1 MRDYKLNLKSE
12 EGQRPVWAGILARD
26 KMSIQN
32 VFVALLMLAIE
43 SCSLHQ
49 ISVVSFFLLMT
60 STFLL

>member
-49 ISVVSFFLLMT
+49 ISVVSFFY
-60 STFLL
+60 S